1 MKMLKKIVLTFIS
14 IMVVTLAS
22 AHTAADAKGFYPEA
36 SKEAQVVC
44 GKARFTVLTPR
55 LIRMEWSENSVFEDR
70 ATLGIVNRNLDV
82 PQFDVKRSKSKVT
95 ITTSEMTLVYT
106 GQNKFDSENLSVTFK
121 MADSKAR
128 KGIRTVTWHPGM
140 DDSGNLLSTAR
151 TLDLCKGDHPIDPYD
166 KGVLSRD
173 GWAVIDESERHVFVP
188 VESDWKYWVEC
199 RPEGERQD
207 LYFFGY
213 GHDYIAALGDF
224 TKVSGKIPLPPKYT
238 FGYWWCRYWEYS
250 DFELIDLA
258 DHFKAYNI
266 PMDCMIIDM
275 DWHETWNKIAAATPA
290 RVEGGKTGRDEF
302 GGRIGWTGFTWKK
315 VLFPDPENFL
325 AELHRRGIKNSLNLH
340 FDSGVQPYEESYER
354 FLKDY
359 LSRTSDYDGPK
370 DFVYDAPYQFA
381 GNDYTVGKAGQKAP
395 VPFRMCQK
403 EWADAFFAQV
413 IRPLDNQGVDFW
425 WLDWQ
430 QWLDSKYTKG
440 LSNTFWLNYTFFN
453 DKVRQTESLGQ
464 DAPRPMIYHRWGG
477 IGSHRYQVGFSGDVY
492 ATWKALGYLPYF
504 TMTASNAGYGYWGHD
519 IGGHLQPKGVKK
531 TDPELYTRWIQSGV
545 FTPIFKTHST
555 KNMTMEKR
563 FWVFPD
569 HFDAMRDAVR
579 LRYDLSP
586 YIYTAARQAY
596 DTGVSMTRPLY
607 YYWPEDDRAY
617 EWKQE
622 FMFGD
627 DILATVICNPAD
639 SLTGLAERS
648 MWFPEGS
655 DWYDVS
661 TGSMYKG
668 GSEHTLLYTI
678 DENPYYV
685 RAGSVIPM
693 AGPEIMTLQKQS
705 PELKLFVVPGLG
717 ESRTSVYEDDGDSQA
732 YDSEYCTTEIVKST
746 VENQIVVKVL
756 PRQGS
761 FKGMLE
767 GRRVSVVLDGF
778 FAPSKVTVNGVEVS
792 YSRFASYDQNPQ
804 SQMWGYN
811 GNQLQTTIWL
821 AMAPADQELEI
832 VCSFDGAAYAEL
844 LNGKK
849 GLINRVMTM
858 TPEAKLKF
866 AALKI
871 KDFQLPSEFM
881 TIAQCGSYITERPH
895 EAARHLETMDVKAMI
910 DNINSWEKLSPEFKA
925 KVAAQTAFAK

>member
-1 MKMLKKIVLTFIS
+1 MNMLKKIALSFIYIIS
-14 IMVVTLAS
+14 YTLAS
-22 AHTAADAKGFYPEA
+22 AHMSADAKDFYPEA
-36 SKEAQVVC
+36 SKEAQVIC
-44 GKARFTVLTPR
+44 GKARFTILTSR
-55 LIRMEWSENSVFEDR
+55 LIRMEWSDDFKFEDR
-70 ATLGIVNRNLDV
+70 ATLGIINRNLDV
-82 PQFDVKRSKSKVT
+82 PQFDVKRSKSRVI
-95 ITTSEMTLVYT
+95 ITTSDITLTYT
-106 GQNKFDSENLSVTFK
+106 GQERFNPENLSITFQ
-121 MADSKAR
+121 MTDSKAR

-151 TLDLCKGDHPIDPYD
+151 TLDLCKGDAPIDPYD
-166 KGVLSRD
+166 KGVISRD

-188 VESDWKYWVEC
+188 VDSDWKYWVDV

-250 DFELIDLA
+250 DFEFIDLA

-266 PMDCMIIDM
+266 PMDAMIIDM
-275 DWHETWNKIAAATPA
+275 DWHETWNKIAAATPP
-290 RVEGGKTGRDEF
+290 RVEGGKSGRDEF

-315 VLFPDPENFL
+315 ILFPNPENFL

-340 FDSGVQPYEESYER
+340 FDSGIQPYEESYER

-359 LSRTSDYDGPK
+359 LARTSDYDGPK
-370 DFVYDAPYQFA
+370 KFVYDAPYKFK
-381 GNDYTVGKAGQKAP
+381 GNDYTVGKAGESAP
-395 VPFRMCQK
+395 VPFRICQQA
-403 EWADAFFAQV
+403 WADSFFDQV
-413 IRPLDNQGVDFW
+413 IRPLENQGVDFW

-453 DKVRQTESLGQ
+453 DKVRQSESLGLE
-464 DAPRPMIYHRWGG
+464 APRPMIYHRWGG

-519 IGGHLQPKGVKK
+519 IGGHLQQKGVKH

-555 KNMTMEKR
+555 KNTSMEKR

-569 HFDAMRDAVR
+569 HFDPMRKAVR

-596 DTGVSMTRPLY
+596 DTGVCMTRPLY
-607 YYWPEDDRAY
+607 YYWPEEDKSY

-639 SLTGLAERS
+639 SVTALAERT
-648 MWFPEGS
+648 MWFPEGH

-661 TGSMYKG
+661 TGTMYKG
-668 GSEHTLLYTI
+668 GSEHNLLYTI
-678 DENPYYV
+678 EENPYFV
-685 RAGSVIPM
+685 RSGAVIPM
-693 AGPEIMTLQKQS
+693 AGPDIMSLQKQS
-705 PELKLFVVPGLG
+705 PDLRLFVVPGLG
-717 ESRTSVYEDDGDSQA
+717 ESTTSVYEDDGSSQS
-732 YDSEYCTTEIVKST
+732 YSVEYATTQIYKMT
-746 VENQIVVKVL
+746 TQNQVTVKVA
-756 PRQGS
+756 PRQGA
-761 FKGMLE
+761 FKGMLKN
-767 GRRVSVVLDGF
+767 RRVSVVLDGF
-778 FAPSKVTVNGVEVS
+778 FAPLKVTVNGVEVP
-792 YSRFASYDQNPQ
+792 YSRFASYDNSPD
-804 SQMWGYN
+804 SQIWGYN
-811 GNQLQTTIWL
+811 GTEFQTIIWL
-821 AMAPADQELEI
+821 SETPADQSLEI
-832 VCSFDGAAYAEL
+832 ICSYDSPARAEI

-849 GLINRVMTM
+849 GLIKRIMTL

-871 KDFQLPSEFM
+871 KDFQLPNEFM
-881 TIAQCGSYITERPH
+881 SIAQCGSCITEDPFN
-895 EAARHLETMDVKAMI
+895 ANKYLQAMDVNAMI
-910 DNINSWEKLSPEFKA
+910 DNLNSWERLSAEFKA
-925 KVAAQTAFAK
+925 KVIAQTSFSK